1 MTAFP
6 TLETARCRLVE
17 PREDHLP
24 ALLEI
29 FGDEATVRY
38 LQSPVLRD
46 AGACRAMLER
56 WRREAEEGR
65 GFHWAVLPKEAPDA
79 VAGVVAVHYVSP
91 ANRRAELGSYLH
103 RSWWGRGLSTEL
115 TEALLDH
122 AFGPMGLHRV
132 ELRCDPR
139 NAASRAIAAKF
150 GLRLEG
156 VLRDHVFVEG
166 KGFVDEAVH
175 ALLASERRP

>member
-1 MTAFP
+1 MNPFP
-6 TLETARCRLVE
+6 VLETARCRLVE
-17 PREDHLP
+17 PGAEHTP
-24 ALLEI
+24 SLLEI
-29 FGDEATVRY
+29 FGDEETVRY

-65 GFHWAVLPKEAPDA
+65 GFHWAVLPKEAPGA
-79 VAGVVAVHYVSP
+79 VAGVVAVHYVSR

-115 TEALLDH
+115 TAALLDH
-122 AFGPMGLHRV
+122 AFGPMALHRV

-139 NAASRAIAAKF
+139 NAPSCAIAAKF

-175 ALLASERRP
+175 ALLESEWRR